1 MPLLSLAHELKK
13 TSKDCRLVYIGLKGE
28 SLAGELSERLKVFDE
43 VYYVPAGKFRRYHG
57 ETMLAHLADI
67 KTILLNIRDFFRVLS
82 GIGYSMRLMSRIKP
96 DAVFSKGGFVA
107 VPVGLAAAIKRIP
120 IITHDSDAIPGLA
133 NRIIGRFASIH
144 ATGMAEGE
152 YSYPR
157 KSIRYVG
164 IPLDERI
171 LPVDDKLQ
179 AQYKRQV
186 GLPKN
191 SLVLLVGGAG
201 LGAKSIND
209 KMVQIAPKLL
219 ESFNNLHIVHV
230 TGQQHSAATKEAYK
244 NVIGDIKRIKT
255 LGFTAEFYKYTGAAD
270 VVVTRAGATTIAE
283 LSAQRKAVIL
293 IPAPHLAGG
302 HQLKNAAGLEKDG
315 AVETVDD
322 TAPADELEKAITGLL
337 SDNKRRRRLADKLA
351 GAAKHGAAKELAA
364 LLLQAAGTHQGSPER
379 HV

>member
-28 SLAGELSERLKVFDE
+28 SLAGELSERLKVFDK

-322 TAPADELEKAITGLL
+322 TAPADELEKAITALL

>member
-28 SLAGELSERLKVFDE
+28 SLAGELSERLKVFDK

-179 AQYKRQV
+179 GQYKRQV

-230 TGQQHSAATKEAYK
+230 TGQQHSEATKEAYK

>member
-191 SLVLLVGGAG
+191 SLVLLAGGAG

-364 LLLQAAGTHQGSPER
+364 LLLQTAGTHQGSTER

>member
-179 AQYKRQV
+179 GQYKRQV

-191 SLVLLVGGAG
+191 SLVLLAGGAG

-322 TAPADELEKAITGLL
+322 TAPADELEKAITDLL

-364 LLLQAAGTHQGSPER
+364 LLLQTAGTHQGSTER